1 MSATKTILVADD
13 DAGLID
19 ATSMMLYMANYEVI
33 STPFG
38 DSVPQLAKVL
48 PHLIILDISMGK
60 TDGREICKIL
70 KKDPFTK
77 DIPVLMLSV
86 RKDNEQSALEAGAD
100 HFLEKP
106 FNMDVLLQTIDLLIR
121 SNHKI
126 PGRSTGDWFGMLR
139 ASLWLF

>member
-86 RKDNEQSALEAGAD
+86 QKDDEQSALEAGAD
-100 HFLEKP
+100 YFLKKP
-106 FNMDVLLQTIDLLIR
+106 FNMDVLLQAIDRLIR
-121 SNHKI
+121 NNHKI

>member
-1 MSATKTILVADD
+1 MNTTKTILVSDD

-19 ATSMMLYMANYEVI
+19 ATSMMLYMSGYEVI

-48 PHLIILDISMGK
+48 PHLIILEICMGQ

-77 DIPVLMLSV
+77 DVPVLMLSAQ
-86 RKDNEQSALEAGAD
+86 KDVEQSALEAGAD
-100 HFLEKP
+100 HFLQKP
-106 FNMDVLLQTIDLLIR
+106 FNMDVLLQTIDGLIQ

-126 PGRSTGDWFGMLR
+126 PSRSAADWFGMLR
-139 ASLWLF
+139 ASLWLL